1 MFLARRSA
9 FLFFFMLF
17 LFLGASLAA
26 AREAGSFSQWLEKAR
41 YDARSRGISERTVS
55 AALSDNIKVIPRIL
69 ELDRAQPEKR
79 LTFNEYK
86 KNTIT
91 QRRVF
96 RGWELGRKHATDLS
110 EIERAYG
117 VQRSVI
123 LALWG
128 METDFGRN
136 TGGFGVVEAL
146 ATLAFD
152 GRRHDFFYSELM
164 HALKIL
170 DDGHIAPAKMKGS
183 WAGAMGQSQFMPS
196 SFLKFAVDRNG
207 DGRRDIW
214 YSEEDVF
221 ASIANY
227 LSQSGWRRDERWGR
241 PVTLP
246 RGGVP
251 ASLMGLD
258 TRKPLSFWRGL
269 GIMAADG
276 QAIADVP
283 GMEASLI
290 VPDDRRGEQAY
301 LVYENFRVLMKWNN
315 SRYFAT
321 SVGLLADRL

>member
-1 MFLARRSA
+1 MRHSFFL
-9 FLFFFMLF
+9 LFFVFFM
-17 LFLGASLAA
+17 SIAA
-26 AREAGSFSQWLEKAR
+26 ALTAASPSVSFSQWLESTR
-41 YDARSRGISERTVS
+41 QDARLRGISDGTIRAV
-55 AALSDNIKVIPRIL
+55 LHDNLKPIPRII
-69 ELDRAQPEKR
+69 ELDRAQPESK
-79 LTFNEYK
+79 LSFEKYK
-86 KNTIT
+86 SNTIT
-91 QRRVF
+91 QKRIA
-96 RGWELGRKHATDLS
+96 RGQALSKKHSADLT
-110 EIERAYG
+110 EIEEAYG
-117 VQRSVI
+117 VQRSYI

-152 GRRHDFFYSELM
+152 GRRSDFFYSELM

-170 DDGHIAPAKMKGS
+170 DDGHIVPSKMKGS

-227 LSQSGWRRDERWGR
+227 LSQSGWRKDERWGR
-241 PVTLP
+241 PVRLP
-246 RGGVP
+246 KGGVP
-251 ASLMGLD
+251 MSLMGLE
-258 TRKPLSFWRGL
+258 TIKPLSFWRGL
-269 GIMAADG
+269 GIMAEGG
-276 QAIADVP
+276 QAIPDVP

-290 VPDDRRGEQAY
+290 VPDGREDGQAY
-301 LVYENFRVLMKWNN
+301 LVYGNFRVLMKWNK
-315 SRYFAT
+315 SKYFAT